1 MYKILLLLFVT
12 SSSLLAQVVK
22 TEQGYLIH
30 RDALVQLDF
39 LARKGLACDTIVQAG
54 EDLIAQISEA
64 KKKSDSLAIEAN
76 LQIFRI
82 KQDIATRDSLT
93 NIIIQRYN
101 KLSVDHAILKD
112 KHSAL
117 KRKTFW
123 GSITAL
129 LGIVGTSYLI
139 LK

>member
-12 SSSLLAQVVK
+12 SNSILAQVVK

-30 RDALVQLDF
+30 RDALIQLDF
-39 LARKGLACDTIVQAG
+39 LARKGLACDTLVQAG
-54 EDLIAQISEA
+54 EDLITQISEA
-64 KKKSDSLAIEAN
+64 KKKSDSLTIEAN
-76 LQIFRI
+76 RQILKI
-82 KQDIATRDSLT
+82 KQEIAKKDSLT
-93 NIIIQRYN
+93 DIIIERYSL
-101 KLSVDHAILKD
+101 LSVDYAILKE
-112 KHSAL
+112 KHASL